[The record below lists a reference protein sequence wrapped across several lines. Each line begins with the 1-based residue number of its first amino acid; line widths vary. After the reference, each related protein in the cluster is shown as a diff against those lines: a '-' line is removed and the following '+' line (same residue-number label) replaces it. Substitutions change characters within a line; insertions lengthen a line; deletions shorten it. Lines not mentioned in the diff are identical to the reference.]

1 MKKVPLEIK
10 TKLAQCKAKVQQ
22 LQTCYQVT
30 SLLNSELNFSALL
43 DTIMAIAKQVVKAD
57 ASSLLLM
64 DKENRNLAFQV
75 ALGNVGEQIKTL
87 HRLKVGEGIAGS
99 VAQTGKA
106 LIIKDAYK
114 NAKFNPQFDKQ
125 TGFKTGSILC
135 SPLTFKGEILGVC
148 QVIHHRDKKKVF
160 SGHDLAL
167 FKLFCDSAALAI
179 QNARMHTILMEQ
191 QRAEKDMEFAKSVQE
206 SFFQALFPKHA
217 QFLFAAKTIP
227 ALVVGGDFYDF
238 IPFNENLL
246 GVVLGDISG
255 KGVSAALHMARVMSD
270 FRYISQI
277 NPEPKEVLK
286 KINAVLYERSHRG
299 VFTTAIYLLID
310 MKNKTMKAANGGHH
324 SLLLRNKKQVQEKVH
339 ASGIPLGILPDIS
352 YTQEEIS
359 LEQGDRV
366 FLYTDGVIEPQNAKG
381 EQFGL
386 NRLRD
391 ILEHNDQPP
400 ELLLADIEQ
409 TIKKFT
415 GNVPKFDDLTF
426 VAFQVR

>member
-64 DKENRNLAFQV
+64 DKENRNLAFKV

-167 FKLFCDSAALAI
+167 FKLFCDAFKTAEFGEPLFRNQAPAERVAHDLRPLHDFLQHKMFVPPLLRLFRAPIYLGRFALYLRRIKFEDAVLFRRDDCNFPVL
-179 QNARMHTILMEQ
+179 QKDHFARMREDG
-191 QRAEKDMEFAKSVQE
+191 RRVRCDEVFA
-206 SFFQALFPKHA
+206 L
-217 QFLFAAKTIP
+217 
-227 ALVVGGDFYDF
+227 
-238 IPFNENLL
+238 
-246 GVVLGDISG
+246 
-255 KGVSAALHMARVMSD
+255 
-270 FRYISQI
+270 SQ
-277 NPEPKEVLK
+277 
-286 KINAVLYERSHRG
+286 
-299 VFTTAIYLLID
+299 
-310 MKNKTMKAANGGHH
+310 
-324 SLLLRNKKQVQEKVH
+324 
-339 ASGIPLGILPDIS
+339 
-352 YTQEEIS
+352 TQN
-359 LEQGDRV
+359 
-366 FLYTDGVIEPQNAKG
+366 DG
-381 EQFGL
+381 
-386 NRLRD
+386 
-391 ILEHNDQPP
+391 
-400 ELLLADIEQ
+400 
-409 TIKKFT
+409 
-415 GNVPKFDDLTF
+415 
-426 VAFQVR
+426 